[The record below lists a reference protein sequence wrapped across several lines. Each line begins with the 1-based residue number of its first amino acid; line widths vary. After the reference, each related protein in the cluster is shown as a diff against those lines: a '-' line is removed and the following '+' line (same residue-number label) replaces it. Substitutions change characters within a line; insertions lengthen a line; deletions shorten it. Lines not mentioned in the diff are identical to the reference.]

1 MDATLAAPAL
11 LGITSAFGLAA
22 SAGLN
27 TTLPLLC
34 VGLLAHSG
42 WLSLASP
49 YDTLASPVALVVLA
63 ALAVVEFVADK
74 VPAVDTAVHAAQW
87 PLAAAAGAILF
98 ASQSGVV
105 THVAPPVAL
114 ALGLLTAG
122 GVHGARTAARPVVTG
137 TTLGVGNPLV
147 SFAEDGYALALAGTS
162 ALVPAVALLLLALL
176 LMGLAFAVVLAARG
190 GRAVR
195 RWLSQ

>member
-1 MDATLAAPAL
+1 MDATLVAPAL

-34 VGLLAHSG
+34 VGLLAHFG

-63 ALAVVEFVADK
+63 ALAVTEFVADK

-87 PLAAAAGAILF
+87 PLAGAAGAILF

-122 GVHGARTAARPVVTG
+122 GVHATRWGGIAPVWWT
-137 TTLGVGNPLV
+137 
-147 SFAEDGYALALAGTS
+147 
-162 ALVPAVALLLLALL
+162 
-176 LMGLAFAVVLAARG
+176 RG
-190 GRAVR
+190 GPGGVR
-195 RWLSQ
+195 CA